1 MSIFNKVKF
10 LKITIAVIII
20 ILGVLNKFNVINKFL
35 LADSV
40 VIGFILISILHI
52 VDGYFSFTKNKKVD
66 GVIWFVLGI
75 FFIYFSTLVY
85 SFWY

>member
-1 MSIFNKVKF
+1 MNKVKF

-20 ILGVLNKFNVINKFL
+20 ILGVLNKLNVIDKFL

-52 VDGYFSFTKNKKVD
+52 VDGYFSFIKNKKID

-75 FFIYFSTLVY
+75 FFIYLSTFVY
-85 SFWY
+85 SFWH

>member
-1 MSIFNKVKF
+1 LNKVKF

-20 ILGVLNKFNVINKFL
+20 IFGVLNKLNVIDKFL

-52 VDGYFSFTKNKKVD
+52 VDGYFSFAKNKKVD
-66 GVIWFVLGI
+66 GVIWFMLGI
-75 FFIYFSTLVY
+75 FFVYLSKFVY
-85 SFWY
+85 SFWH